1 MNNLEEDISRSQ
13 FNVFFDG
20 DMIELGDTF
29 GDYDINDG
37 ARLEISKKIRATFE
51 DVVRDVIQ
59 LNPHLSKKN
68 QESLKKKNRSS
79 FILERN

>member
-1 MNNLEEDISRSQ
+1 MDINIIWGGDTENFSIKVKSDDKIHDSILNNLEEDISRSQ

-37 ARLEISKKIRATFE
+37 ARLEISKKNKGNF
-51 DVVRDVIQ
+51 
-59 LNPHLSKKN
+59 
-68 QESLKKKNRSS
+68 
-79 FILERN
+79 